1 MKLSKIIF
9 PNMNVSRSVNLER
22 DHGKLDTIKY
32 YQVTAKT
39 LEIMGRFNNALDGE
53 KINAWS
59 LTGPYGM
66 GKSAFVNY
74 LLAVTGPPNKI
85 SKIALQKLKDADNKL
100 YSELSGNLK
109 KRVGKTG
116 FFQVSVTAA
125 YEPVN
130 NTLAKGLKN
139 AFIGSSLPDP
149 EFINRIQSLGEHKV
163 IDSQKLTEVF
173 QLIYQLVKKPMLIVI
188 DEFGKNLDYM
198 SHHHGKGDIFILQQ
212 LAEMESVYFWVCL
225 HQAFDEYAS
234 GLSKV
239 QKHEWSKIQ
248 GRFEDISFI
257 ESNKQMLFL
266 MKNSLRYELT
276 EEQRI
281 RIRDWSI
288 KTKLFINNTNLTNV
302 QNLDEETIASI
313 YPIHPV
319 TAIALIELCRK
330 FAQHDRTLLSFMC
343 SRDRYALPSYLDS
356 TDFNNHEEIP
366 ALGLEHLYDYFFNA
380 SISSYINRA
389 ESQRWIEIHD
399 IINNAGYLTIQD
411 DAILKNIGVLNL
423 LGGSIGIKA
432 SADTI
437 LAVMESSLGIN
448 KQKLKES
455 IDNLVD
461 KGILL
466 YRSYAKEYRLWEGSD
481 IDIYAALREK
491 KAKLSIGS
499 LDNIL
504 QKYLPLSSVIASRHS
519 YESGTTRRFERR
531 WMDIDSIDSVDLVP
545 LKGFDGLYLYC
556 YGTLPEPNN
565 IPKKCSDGRPLLAAY
580 SPSQV
585 TIHELA
591 LEAAAARSVLENTPE
606 LAHDSVARKEIK
618 FRIKVAEEQFREHL
632 AQLYSPGSEDLL
644 WYTDGIKEEIKSP
657 KELSSRLSKLC
668 DYCYYSCPH
677 VGNEMISYENLSGA
691 AAAARRELIEAM
703 ATNASE
709 EGLGLKGFG
718 PEVAVYRSLLL
729 AEGLHVKDEKTSK
742 WSFSLKGKDPRLAS
756 LWKLIDDCIRYSEEK
771 GVSIDRVLEL
781 LQSPPFGLR
790 QGPAPIYIFLYIMA
804 ESDDIAVFQEGTY
817 KPYITASEAALM
829 LKRPELF
836 VLKKFVYSE
845 EDKDVFEIY
854 RSILNTIQIEGNQG
868 LRNTTMLGVVGPL
881 IKFEN
886 GLTSYAKNTRVISR
900 EAQQVRSAIQN
911 STDPI
916 SLLFEELPQAVGINL
931 KEPIQNK
938 NSLKDE
944 LRAKL
949 RSALLEISQAHANLI
964 KNVETAVLDCFVC
977 NNLQEL
983 YEIKTNR
990 IAPLMSACDDIELKS
1005 FLNAF
1010 LREYREP
1017 AEWIKAIAGIITLKP
1032 VDSWEDEVYEPFVFR
1047 LRDYVER
1054 LHQLETLFSVN
1065 NGDMHNDVRIFSFAM
1080 TNGSLKREAINV
1092 LYNQD
1097 SEVQNKVNEIL
1108 KLPEEKSKA
1117 ILAILAEKLLAGDR

>member
-1 MKLSKIIF
+1 
-9 PNMNVSRSVNLER
+9 MNVSRSVNLER
-22 DHGKLDTIKY
+22 DLGKVSTIKG
-32 YQVTAKT
+32 YQVTVKT
-39 LEIMGRFNNALDGE
+39 LEIISRFKNALEGE

-59 LTGPYGM
+59 LTGPYGI
-66 GKSAFVNY
+66 GKSAFLNY
-74 LLAVTGPPNKI
+74 LLAITGPFNKV
-85 SKIALQKLKDADNKL
+85 SRIALEKLKATDRKL
-100 YSELSGNLK
+100 YSELSGNIK
-109 KRVGKTG
+109 KIAGKTG
-116 FFQVSVTAA
+116 FFQVSITAS

-130 NTLAKGLKN
+130 NTLARGLRN
-139 AFIGSSLPDP
+139 ALKVAASTDSDLIT
-149 EFINRIQSLGEHKV
+149 EIQSLCEQKV
-163 IDSQKLTEVF
+163 IDSQKLTSIFQQVF
-173 QLIYQLVKKPMLIVI
+173 QLIKKPIMIVI

-198 SHHHGKGDIFILQQ
+198 SHHHGKGDIFIMQQ

-239 QKHEWSKIQ
+239 QRQEWSKIQ

-266 MKNSLRYELT
+266 MRNAVRQELS
-276 EEQRI
+276 EDQRDL
-281 RIRDWSI
+281 IRDWSK
-288 KTKLFINNTNLTNV
+288 KTKRFINNTNLANM
-302 QNLDEETIASI
+302 QNLDEDTIASI

-330 FAQHDRTLLSFMC
+330 FAQYDRTLLSFMC
-343 SRDRYALPSYLDS
+343 SRDKYALPSYLES
-356 TDFNNHEEIP
+356 TDFNIQGEIP
-366 ALGLEHLYDYFFNA
+366 TLGLEHLYDYFFNA
-380 SISSYINRA
+380 SINSYINRA

-399 IINNAGYLTIQD
+399 IINNAGYLTTLD
-411 DAILKNIGVLNL
+411 HAILKNIGVLNL

-437 LAVMESSLGIN
+437 LTVMESSLGLD
-448 KQKLKES
+448 KQKLQES
-455 IDNLVD
+455 IDKLVD
-461 KGILL
+461 RGILL

-481 IDIYAALREK
+481 IDVYGAIREK
-491 KAKLSIGS
+491 KANLSIGS

-519 YESGTTRRFERR
+519 YESGITRRFERR
-531 WMDIDSIDSVDLVP
+531 WLDVESINTIDLAP
-545 LKGFDGLYLYC
+545 LKGFDGLFLYC

-565 IPKKCSDGRPLLAAY
+565 IPEKCSDGRPLLVAY

-591 LEAAAARSVLENTPE
+591 LEVAAARSVLEDNSK
-606 LAHDSVARKEIK
+606 LVHDSVARKEIK
-618 FRIKVAEEQFREHL
+618 FRIKVAEEHFREHL
-632 AQLYSPGSEDLL
+632 AQIFSPGSEDLL
-644 WYTDGIKEEIKSP
+644 WYTGGVKEAIRNP
-657 KELSSRLSKLC
+657 KELSSKLSQLC
-668 DYCYYSCPH
+668 DSCYHSCPRI
-677 VGNEMISYENLSGA
+677 GNEMISYENLSSA

-703 ATNASE
+703 ADNASE
-709 EGLGLKGFG
+709 EGLGFEGFG
-718 PEVAVYRSLLL
+718 PEVAVYRSLLS
-729 AEGLHVKDEKTSK
+729 AEGLHVKDKITDK
-742 WSFSLKGKDPRLAS
+742 WCFSLAGKDPRLES
-756 LWKLIDDCIRYSEEK
+756 LWKMIDDCINYSEDK
-771 GVSIDRVLEL
+771 GVSIDRVLEV

-790 QGPAPIYIFLYIMA
+790 QGPAPIYVLLYIMTKSN
-804 ESDDIAVFQEGTY
+804 EIAVFQEGTY

-836 VLKKFVYSE
+836 ILKKFVYSDE
-845 EDKDVFEIY
+845 EKEVFEIY
-854 RSILNTIQIEGNQG
+854 RSILNTIQIEGSQG

-886 GLTSYAKNTRVISR
+886 SLTSYAKNTRLISR

-916 SLLFEELPQAVGINL
+916 SLLFEELPLAVGINL

-938 NSLKDE
+938 NSLKEE
-944 LRAKL
+944 LYAKL
-949 RSALLEISQAHANLI
+949 RSSLLEISQAHTALI
-964 KNVETAVLDCFVC
+964 TNVETAILDSFEC

-983 YEIKTNR
+983 YEVKTSR
-990 IAPLMSACDDIELKS
+990 IAPLMNACDDIELKS

-1010 LREYREP
+1010 LREYKEP
-1017 AEWIKAIAGIITLKP
+1017 AEWVKAIAGIVTLKP
-1032 VDSWEDEVYEPFVFR
+1032 IDSWDDEVYEPFVFK

-1054 LHQLETLFSVN
+1054 IHQLETLVSIN
-1065 NGDMHNDVRIFSFAM
+1065 NGDMHNDIRIFSFAM
-1080 TNGSLKREAINV
+1080 PNGSLKREAINV

-1108 KLPEEKSKA
+1108 KLPKEKSKA
-1117 ILAILAEKLLAGDR
+1117 ILAILAEKLLAGDK